1 MTFRILVVEDDQL
14 IRETVADILSSEGFD
29 VLEAES
35 GEEAMKFCG
44 EHSADVIFTDIRLAG
59 PLTGWDV
66 AEHCRQANPDI
77 PVIYATGYSHVRPRP
92 VSGSILFQKPYRPD
106 QILAAIH
113 SFGEPARPAERRNM
127 QRS

>member
-14 IRETVADILSSEGFD
+14 IRETVADILTSEGFD

-35 GEEAMKFCG
+35 AEEALQFCG
-44 EHSADVIFTDIRLAG
+44 DSVDLVFTDIRLVG

-66 AEHCRQANPDI
+66 AERCRAENPDI
-77 PVIYATGYSHVRPRP
+77 PVIYATGFSDVRPRP
-92 VSGSILFQKPYRPD
+92 VPGSLLFHKPYSPE

-113 SFGEPARPAERRNM
+113 SFEPPV
-127 QRS
+127 